1 MKTRRGLSPK
11 QQAFVE
17 HYAAC
22 GNATEAARRAGYK
35 NPNKVSAENMVKI
48 GIQSAI
54 QEITESSKQQRIA
67 TATERQ
73 EFLTTMMRGEIEGEP
88 KDRIKACELLG
99 KMQGDF
105 IEKQEVSIKKPP
117 DIEIV
122 VVHAK
127 PAEKD

>member
-48 GIQSAI
+48 GIQSVI

-67 TATERQ
+67 TAVERQ

>member
-48 GIQSAI
+48 GIQSVI

-67 TATERQ
+67 TAAERQ
-73 EFLTTMMRGEIEGEP
+73 EFLTMMMRGEIEGEP